1 MKPLLLHG
9 PAKEASR
16 KKLLEIKEKFTQNNV
31 VVFEEGT
38 DLQVIL
44 GGVATQSLFSD
55 ERLIVLENPH
65 EDVILNLSLIAY
77 CLSLAIWF
85 DHEVNVKK
93 FPGFEVMFF
102 PEGKEVSIFPFLDLL
117 AAKDKK
123 AFLELQKLKD
133 GGFDI
138 YYFLTMTFYLLR
150 NLVATPK
157 RAPDFVRT
165 KLQRQRKNFTE
176 AKITQLYKDLL
187 EIDFNN

>member
-1 MKPLLLHG
+1 MDQQFQRRESKD
-9 PAKEASR
+9 
-16 KKLLEIKEKFTQNNV
+16 NV
-31 VVFEEGT
+31 
-38 DLQVIL
+38 
-44 GGVATQSLFSD
+44 
-55 ERLIVLENPH
+55 
-65 EDVILNLSLIAY
+65 
-77 CLSLAIWF
+77 
-85 DHEVNVKK
+85 
-93 FPGFEVMFF
+93 PGFEVMFF

-187 EIDFNN
+187 EIDFKIKSGLMEIPQAEFLLINRFLEHPIL